1 MLDTP
6 KSTPVVEIS
15 HPGSRHNS
23 PFTGRVF
30 FLRHPAAGLSE
41 EAAMMFDEATPPTL
55 LHILSGDTC
64 FLIVSHIHT
73 LSDLAATWSCML
85 PSLPRA
91 LREAVNLR
99 AQALIEAAPLCLTD
113 DFVQDAIWPV
123 TVAACY
129 WHPRPFF
136 ASLRAPAVCRVTGSG
151 ICSHG
156 LCQKQESPKEGVL
169 ELLELMAA
177 GQTPPCAPL
186 ALECLAWACGALGRK
201 EAAMR
206 AWRRAAFAG
215 SPRAQL
221 DLSVREYRQ
230 RTSTYST
237 EARPIA
243 AKPLPPASP
252 AERPAAQTA
261 GTAEALLHA
270 VVVNPALESLGVEG
284 HTILAR
290 AFLHLGLMALDGDGT
305 DQNDAAALEHLERA
319 LRAAKAGEAQV
330 ALDPSTRSHSRS
342 RVVALD
348 PSVLPCRGP
357 IEHEHARRL
366 CEQLCEVA
374 RDAQEILES
383 MGRFSYFAV
392 KRRVEVK

>member
-1 MLDTP
+1 MPSVLEFSCSVTSHEDAAKTIDT
-6 KSTPVVEIS
+6 
-15 HPGSRHNS
+15 
-23 PFTGRVF
+23 
-30 FLRHPAAGLSE
+30 
-41 EAAMMFDEATPPTL
+41 ATPPTL

-73 LSDLAATWSCML
+73 LSDLAAVWSCLL

-91 LREAVNLR
+91 LREAIKLR
-99 AQALIEAAPLCLTD
+99 AQALIKAAPLWLTE
-113 DFVQDAIWPV
+113 DFVLGAIWPV
-123 TVAACY
+123 TVAACD

-151 ICSHG
+151 LCSHG

-186 ALECLAWACGALGRK
+186 ALECLAWACGALGRQ

-206 AWRRAAFAG
+206 AWRRAAVAG

-230 RTSTYST
+230 RTGTYSA
-237 EARPIA
+237 EARPLA

-252 AERPAAQTA
+252 AELPAAQT
-261 GTAEALLHA
+261 GGSAEALLRA
-270 VVVNPALESLGVEG
+270 VVVNPALKSLGVEG
-284 HTILAR
+284 HTIQAR
-290 AFLHLGLMALDGDGT
+290 ALLHLGLMALDGDGT
-305 DQNDAAALEHLERA
+305 DQDDAAALEHLERA
-319 LRAAKAGEAQV
+319 LRVAKAGEAMV
-330 ALDPSTRSHSRS
+330 ALDPSARSQSRS

-348 PSVLPCRGP
+348 PSVLPCRDP
-357 IEHEHARRL
+357 SEHEYARRL

-383 MGRFSYFAV
+383 MDRFSYFANG
-392 KRRVEVK
+392 RP

>member
-30 FLRHPAAGLSE
+30 FFDTQQGLSE

-177 GQTPPCAPL
+177 GQT
-186 ALECLAWACGALGRK
+186 
-201 EAAMR
+201 
-206 AWRRAAFAG
+206 
-215 SPRAQL
+215 QL

>member
-1 MLDTP
+1 
-6 KSTPVVEIS
+6 
-15 HPGSRHNS
+15 
-23 PFTGRVF
+23 
-30 FLRHPAAGLSE
+30 
-41 EAAMMFDEATPPTL
+41 MMFDEATPPTL

-305 DQNDAAALEHLERA
+305 DHNDAAALEHLERA

-330 ALDPSTRSHSRS
+330 ALDPSTRSQSRS